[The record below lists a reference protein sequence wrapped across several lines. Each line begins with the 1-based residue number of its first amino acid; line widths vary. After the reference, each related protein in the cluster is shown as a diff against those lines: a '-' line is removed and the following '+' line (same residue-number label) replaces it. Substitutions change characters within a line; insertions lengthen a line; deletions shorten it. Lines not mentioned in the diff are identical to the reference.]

1 MIQNSQQPKN
11 KVERPFRRPPD
22 PRFNRRPNLRDRV
35 FGAQKLRVFGLGGL
49 EEVGR
54 NMTVFEYGPDIVI
67 VDMGLMFPE
76 EDMPGIDY
84 IIPDITYLRNKI
96 KNIRGVFI
104 THAHYDHI
112 GAISHLIPD
121 LGYPTI
127 YTTKLSAGI
136 IKKRHEEY
144 NLRPLTFG
152 IIDPDTDKIK
162 LGSFFVEFFRVNH
175 NIPDSFG
182 LALQTPVGTVVHTG
196 DFKIDFSPINDKPA
210 DLTHI
215 AQIGSR
221 GVLALLSDSTD
232 AEHLGYQISESDVG
246 KDIDT
251 IFYNTQGMIIVG
263 TFASL
268 LNRVQQLI
276 SLAEKHGRKVY
287 LDGRSMISNVEI
299 AHGLGYL
306 KIKPGTLIEQNQFLK
321 LPRNKVIMIGT
332 GAQGEKN
339 AVLMRIA
346 NKEHKFLEIVK
357 GDAVI
362 FSSSVI
368 PGNERSIQSLKD
380 TFYRQGAKV
389 YHYKM
394 MDVHAGGH
402 AKQEDLKL
410 MMRLLKPKYFMPIE
424 ANFYMRAIHGE
435 LATTTG
441 IPEANVFLPNNGQVV
456 EFSRQGR
463 ETTGIVTKEQ
473 VPTEYIMVDGLGVG
487 DVSNIVLRDRQV
499 LSDDGMFVVIVTI
512 QAKTGILVGSPD
524 IISRGF
530 VYMKESKKLIE
541 EARAKVKKI
550 CKDTNPAHAADLNE
564 IKNKIRNEMG
574 KFLYK
579 KTERRPMVLP
589 VVIEV

>member
-1 MIQNSQQPKN
+1 M
-11 KVERPFRRPPD
+11 
-22 PRFNRRPNLRDRV
+22 
-35 FGAQKLRVFGLGGL
+35 A
-49 EEVGR
+49 
-54 NMTVFEYGPDIVI
+54 
-67 VDMGLMFPE
+67 
-76 EDMPGIDY
+76 
-84 IIPDITYLRNKI
+84 
-96 KNIRGVFI
+96 
-104 THAHYDHI
+104 
-112 GAISHLIPD
+112 
-121 LGYPTI
+121 
-127 YTTKLSAGI
+127 
-136 IKKRHEEY
+136 
-144 NLRPLTFG
+144 
-152 IIDPDTDKIK
+152 
-162 LGSFFVEFFRVNH
+162 
-175 NIPDSFG
+175 
-182 LALQTPVGTVVHTG
+182 
-196 DFKIDFSPINDKPA
+196 
-210 DLTHI
+210 HI

-232 AEHLGYQISESDVG
+232 AEHVGYQISESEVG
-246 KDIDT
+246 KEIDL
-251 IFYNTQGMIIVG
+251 IFFNATGMIIVG

-276 SLAEKHGRKVY
+276 TLAEKHDRRVY
-287 LDGRSMISNVEI
+287 LDGRSMKSNVEI
-299 AHGLGYL
+299 AHELGYL
-306 KIKPGTLIEQNQFLK
+306 KIKPGTLIEENQLLK
-321 LPRNKVIMIGT
+321 LPRNKVVMIGT

-339 AVLMRIA
+339 AVLKRIA
-346 NKEHKFLEIVK
+346 NKDHKLIEIEK
-357 GDAVI
+357 GDVII

-368 PGNERSIQSLKD
+368 PGNERSIQALKD

-389 YHYKM
+389 FHYKM

-410 MMRLLKPKYFMPIE
+410 MMRLLKPKYFIPIE

-435 LATTTG
+435 LAVKTG
-441 IPEANVFLPNNGQVV
+441 IPESNVMLPNNGQVV

-463 ETTGIVTKEQ
+463 EVLGEITKEQ

-512 QAKTGILVGSPD
+512 NAKTGDLVGSPD

-541 EARAKVKKI
+541 EARAKVKKV
-550 CKDTNPAHAADLNE
+550 CRDRNPQHAADINE
-564 IKNKIRNEMG
+564 IKNRIRDEIG